1 MNVAWW
7 FMAAHHELEQAQVR
21 APEPVLVHEPEPEP
35 EPVKPKRLACPRC
48 GRSGRGIAKH
58 IRHCKG

>member
-21 APEPVLVHEPEPEP
+21 APEPVVVPEPEP
-35 EPVKPKRLACPRC
+35 EPVKPKRLACPKC